1 MEDLENLQQRLAQEE
16 ATLTATHE
24 QIEAAHGQIAALN
37 QQIGA
42 TQRQIEATESQI
54 KALQDRTQAI
64 EKRIALLRE
73 YIAMVE
79 AGEEP
84 LEPVA
89 EPVSEDAT
97 AESDADTSEELEE
110 VASDEP
116 AMAEASV
123 EEELEAESIV
133 EDVETADLGDLELTP
148 PVSAFSAKGART
160 RRERLTFDNIDDD
173 TLAHEVLP
181 RAQTFEEELLLLM
194 AYHRKAI
201 KPKDINRAFRRL
213 DHTPKF
219 TASEKAITSQVA
231 QEFLEWVANGRIAL
245 TREGRDE
252 AQRLLDQLSA

>member
-1 MEDLENLQQRLAQEE
+1 MEDLENLQARLAQEE
-16 ATLTATHE
+16 ATLAATLE
-24 QIEAAHGQIAALN
+24 EIGAAQGQIEVLN
-37 QQIGA
+37 QHIEA
-42 TQRQIEATESQI
+42 TQRQIEAAELQI
-54 KALQDRTQAI
+54 QALQDRTQTI

-89 EPVSEDAT
+89 MGPEDEPV
-97 AESDADTSEELEE
+97 AESDAVEVEEA
-110 VASDEP
+110 VADEP
-116 AMAEASV
+116 AMAEV
-123 EEELEAESIV
+123 PGEEEVEVIPAEEVVEAV
-133 EDVETADLGDLELTP
+133 DLGDIELTP
-148 PVSAFSAKGART
+148 PISAFSAKGART
-160 RRERLTFDNIDDD
+160 RPGPLTFDNIDDD

-219 TASEKAITSQVA
+219 TASDKAIASQVA
-231 QEFLEWVANGRIAL
+231 QEFLEWVADGRIAL
-245 TREGRDE
+245 TREGREE
-252 AQRLLDQLSA
+252 AQRLLDQLID

>member
-16 ATLTATHE
+16 ATLAATHE
-24 QIEAAHGQIAALN
+24 QIEAAHTQIAALG
-37 QQIGA
+37 Q
-42 TQRQIEATESQI
+42 QIEATESQI
-54 KALQDRTQAI
+54 QSLQDRTQAI
-64 EKRIALLRE
+64 EKRISLLRE

-84 LEPVA
+84 A
-89 EPVSEDAT
+89 EPVVET
-97 AESDADTSEELEE
+97 APNHAPAEIEAEP
-110 VASDEP
+110 DE
-116 AMAEASV
+116 AEAAEEPITEEAAL
-123 EEELEAESIV
+123 EEELQTV
-133 EDVETADLGDLELTP
+133 EGDVEPADLGDLELTP
-148 PVSAFSAKGART
+148 PVSAFSAEGART
-160 RRERLTFDNIDDD
+160 RREPLTFDNIDDD

-201 KPKDINRAFRRL
+201 KPRDINRAFRRL

-231 QEFLEWVANGRIAL
+231 QEYLEWVADGRIAL

-252 AQRLLDQLSA
+252 AQRLLDQLSS

>member
-16 ATLTATHE
+16 ATLAATHE
-24 QIEAAHGQIAALN
+24 QIAAAHAQIAALG
-37 QQIGA
+37 Q
-42 TQRQIEATESQI
+42 QIEATEAQI
-54 KALQDRTQAI
+54 QSLQDRTQAI
-64 EKRIALLRE
+64 EKRISLLRE

-79 AGEEP
+79 AGEE
-84 LEPVA
+84 LAEPVA
-89 EPVSEDAT
+89 DTTPTHAPAETDAEP
-97 AESDADTSEELEE
+97 
-110 VASDEP
+110 DEP
-116 AMAEASV
+116 DEEEAAEEPITEEAAL
-123 EEELEAESIV
+123 EEELEAV
-133 EDVETADLGDLELTP
+133 EGDVEPADLGDLELTP
-148 PVSAFSAKGART
+148 PVSAFSAKGAQT
-160 RRERLTFDNIDDD
+160 RREPLTFDNIDDD

-201 KPKDINRAFRRL
+201 KPRDINRAFRRL

-231 QEFLEWVANGRIAL
+231 QEYLEWVADGRIAL

>member
-1 MEDLENLQQRLAQEE
+1 MRDLETLQQRLAQEE
-16 ATLTATHE
+16 ATLAATHE
-24 QIEAAHGQIAALN
+24 EIEAALGQIEALN
-37 QQIGA
+37 QQIEA
-42 TQRQIEATESQI
+42 TQRQIEA
-54 KALQDRTQAI
+54 LQDRTQTI

-89 EPVSEDAT
+89 AMEPDEPV
-97 AESDADTSEELEE
+97 AESDAVAVEEVEADESALEE
-110 VASDEP
+110 EPGDDELQITP
-116 AMAEASV
+116 AEEVVEA
-123 EEELEAESIV
+123 
-133 EDVETADLGDLELTP
+133 ADLGDIDLTP
-148 PVSAFSAKGART
+148 PISAFSAKGARA
-160 RRERLTFDNIDDD
+160 RRGPLTFDNIDDD

-194 AYHRKAI
+194 AHHRKAI

-231 QEFLEWVANGRIAL
+231 QEYLEWMANGRIAL
-245 TREGRDE
+245 TREGREE
-252 AQRLLDQLSA
+252 AQRLLDQLTD